1 MDALGATS
9 VAARE
14 RPVTADESAPA
25 LAPAA
30 VVTLNLTSSVAVGHD
45 PVPGTV
51 SRIVAL
57 PVTHTCG
64 VKLPLAGVIV
74 ATPLTTDQLGVP
86 PEPLPCATKQYCPFA
101 PHAFESAPAL
111 AMGAGFTVSVTVSDV
126 AGGPHGPLTTT
137 S

>member
-1 MDALGATS
+1 LPTAHLG
-9 VAARE
+9 
-14 RPVTADESAPA
+14 RPPEPLLWSPKQSCAFAGHADESAPA
-25 LAPAA
+25 LCAAA

-74 ATPLTTDQLGVP
+74 AVPLTSDEQGRP
-86 PEPLPCATKQYCPFA
+86 PEPLPCATKQYCPSAEHADQSPPAA
-101 PHAFESAPAL
+101 PPAP
-111 AMGAGFTVSVTVSDV
+111 
-126 AGGPHGPLTTT
+126 
-137 S
+137 